1 MKAVTRIQCIHP
13 EGKKA
18 PSIEAETYTLFE
30 KALRHGLKSKKSLT
44 FSELTKEIE
53 TYFTSHKIPFKGSL
67 GWYAVIV
74 KNHMEST
81 GIIRSYKEKGKKFHT
96 LV

>member
-1 MKAVTRIQCIHP
+1 MKHIPRIQCLHP

-18 PSIEAETYTLFE
+18 PSIVAETYTLFE
-30 KALRHGLKSKKSLT
+30 KAIRHALKGKKSLT
-44 FSELTKEIE
+44 FSELTEQIE
-53 TYFTSHKIPFKGSL
+53 TYFTSHKIPFEGSI

-81 GIIRSYKEKGKKFHT
+81 GLISSFKEKSRKLHS
-96 LV
+96 LA